1 MTSYSEQEKALASA
15 VMADPSSSPED
26 RALAR
31 SRLKSGAYRPLTDDD
46 FENLSEFEL
55 EMWVAITRKVRGEPP
70 VDRDVT
76 GARDFARQAEDHA
89 AHLRDVAEALAHKRH
104 APPEI
109 IPRCRRC
116 EEFSDDALQDLRET
130 EDTLDATQEIIVA

>member
-1 MTSYSEQEKALASA
+1 MTYAEQEKALASA
-15 VMADPSSSPED
+15 VMADPTASPED

-31 SRLKSGAYRPLTDDD
+31 KRLKSGASRPLTDDD

-76 GARDFARQAEDHA
+76 GAREFASQAEDHA
-89 AHLRDVAEALAHKRH
+89 SHLREISEALALKKG
-104 APPEI
+104 APPEFTS
-109 IPRCRRC
+109 RCRRC